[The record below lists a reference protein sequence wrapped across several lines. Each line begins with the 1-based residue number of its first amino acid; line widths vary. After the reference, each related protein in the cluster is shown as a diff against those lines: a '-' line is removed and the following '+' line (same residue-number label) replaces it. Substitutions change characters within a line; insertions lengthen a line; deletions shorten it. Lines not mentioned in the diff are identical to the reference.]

1 MRAMEASI
9 SLYHA
14 SIKSAI
20 CPREAK
26 ATASSRPARP
36 VTKKVKGFRTLATC
50 VSLHRTIDELGWD
63 HAHVVAE
70 AGGVRICRK

>member
-14 SIKSAI
+14 SIMSAI
-20 CPREAK
+20 CPREAN
-26 ATASSRPARP
+26 ATASSRP